1 MSRVSV
7 RPYLISKDPEQG
19 CFRVVV
25 RTTRFNSQ
33 GYPLVSSA
41 DLPETFP
48 TMTSARTYLRENF
61 RAETTDI
68 ATK

>member
-7 RPYLISKDPEQG
+7 RPYLISKDPEG
-19 CFRVVV
+19 TFRVVV

-48 TMTSARTYLRENF
+48 TMTSARAYLRENY